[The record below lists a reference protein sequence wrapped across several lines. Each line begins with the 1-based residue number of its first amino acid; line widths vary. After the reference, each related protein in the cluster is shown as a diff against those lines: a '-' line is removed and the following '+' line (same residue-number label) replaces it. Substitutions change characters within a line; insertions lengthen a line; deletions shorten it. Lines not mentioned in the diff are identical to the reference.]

1 MCRQAKKNALTHA
14 MYAQLAAALADANQD
29 DQVRVVVIAGEGGVF
44 TAGNDLRDFMEHPPT
59 GEDSPVFQ
67 VIRQL
72 IYADK
77 PLVAAVEGPAV
88 GIGTTMLLHCDYV
101 AVSESARFS
110 MPFTALGLTAEAGAS
125 LLLPQRCGMARASE
139 LLLLGD
145 RFDAAAAKELGIA
158 NVVTEAGEAE
168 SAARAFAV
176 ALAARPPGA
185 VQATKRLLREPIRAA
200 LEPVI
205 LDESTTFVQRLGSP
219 GRARPLRPSSRGRRS
234 RRIRASHSLRG
245 ARGVPA
251 RAAKTKK
258 GGPAEP
264 PFERTGSLTCRRRLP
279 PRHSRRR

>member
-1 MCRQAKKNALTHA
+1 MTDANGHIRYGIEGHVATLRMCRPAKKNALTHA

-145 RFDAAAAKELGIA
+145 RFDASAAKELGIA

-168 SAARAFAV
+168 GAARAFAV
-176 ALAARPPGA
+176 ALAARAVSWGRGA
-185 VQATKRLLREPIRAA
+185 WYRRCATWRSLPAAWRAPCA
-200 LEPVI
+200 
-205 LDESTTFVQRLGSP
+205 
-219 GRARPLRPSSRGRRS
+219 
-234 RRIRASHSLRG
+234 LRG
-245 ARGVPA
+245 VG
-251 RAAKTKK
+251 
-258 GGPAEP
+258 
-264 PFERTGSLTCRRRLP
+264 C
-279 PRHSRRR
+279 SR

>member
-1 MCRQAKKNALTHA
+1 MTDANGHIRYGIEGHVATLRMCRQAKKNALTHA

-139 LLLLGD
+139 LLPAIA
-145 RFDAAAAKELGIA
+145 DAAMAKELGTPTSSRRRA
-158 NVVTEAGEAE
+158 KPRAP
-168 SAARAFAV
+168 RAFAV
-176 ALAARPPGA
+176 ALAARLRRGPGD
-185 VQATKRLLREPIRAA
+185 Q
-200 LEPVI
+200 
-205 LDESTTFVQRLGSP
+205 
-219 GRARPLRPSSRGRRS
+219 
-234 RRIRASHSLRG
+234 
-245 ARGVPA
+245 
-251 RAAKTKK
+251 
-258 GGPAEP
+258 GPAP
-264 PFERTGSLTCRRRLP
+264 
-279 PRHSRRR
+279 

>member
-1 MCRQAKKNALTHA
+1 MTDANGHIRYGIEGHVATLRMCRQAKKNALTHA

-139 LLLLGD
+139 APAPRRSLRRG
-145 RFDAAAAKELGIA
+145 R
-158 NVVTEAGEAE
+158 GEG
-168 SAARAFAV
+168 ARHRQRRHGGGRSRERR
-176 ALAARPPGA
+176 AR
-185 VQATKRLLREPIRAA
+185 LR
-200 LEPVI
+200 
-205 LDESTTFVQRLGSP
+205 
-219 GRARPLRPSSRGRRS
+219 GRARRP
-234 RRIRASHSLRG
+234 
-245 ARGVPA
+245 
-251 RAAKTKK
+251 
-258 GGPAEP
+258 
-264 PFERTGSLTCRRRLP
+264 P
-279 PRHSRRR
+279 PRRGPGDQAPAP

>member
-1 MCRQAKKNALTHA
+1 MTDANGHIRYGIEGHVATLRMCRQAKKNALTHA

-139 LLLLGD
+139 LLLRRA
-145 RFDAAAAKELGIA
+145 RFDAAAADGIA

-219 GRARPLRPSSRGRRS
+219 EASQAFEAFFARK
-234 RRIRASHSLRG
+234 
-245 ARGVPA
+245 
-251 RAAKTKK
+251 AKPK
-258 GGPAEP
+258 GKG
-264 PFERTGSLTCRRRLP
+264 
-279 PRHSRRR
+279 

>member
-1 MCRQAKKNALTHA
+1 MSDSAPLVDRVGLGCPVTTEPMTDANGHIRYGIEGHVATLRMCRQAKKNALTHA

-219 GRARPLRPSSRGRRS
+219 EASQAFEAFFARK
-234 RRIRASHSLRG
+234 
-245 ARGVPA
+245 
-251 RAAKTKK
+251 AKPKDK
-258 GGPAEP
+258 G
-264 PFERTGSLTCRRRLP
+264 
-279 PRHSRRR
+279 